1 MVLCARTFATE
12 NNLPMQISGQCRWGS
27 CAGLKVNE
35 ASMPNAGNIEA
46 TAFAALPVFVYG
58 YGLGLHGLSTG

>member
-12 NNLPMQISGQCRWGS
+12 NNLPMQISGQCRWGG

-58 YGLGLHGLSTG
+58 HGFGQRGFPAG